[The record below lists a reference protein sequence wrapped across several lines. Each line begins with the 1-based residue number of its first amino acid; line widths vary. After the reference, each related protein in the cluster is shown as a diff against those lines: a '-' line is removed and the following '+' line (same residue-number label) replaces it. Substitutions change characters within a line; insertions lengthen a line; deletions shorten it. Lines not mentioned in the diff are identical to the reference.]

1 MSGGMSGEMRVVGRF
16 VVPAQHPSLPGHF
29 PGQPIV
35 PGVVLLDHVL
45 DLVLGAG
52 LLGAGCRATALRGVR
67 FTAVVRPD
75 ETIEVMAAARTGRIG
90 FAATRDGEAVLRG
103 SVEVG
108 A

>member
-1 MSGGMSGEMRVVGRF
+1 MSVVGQF
-16 VVPAQHPSLPGHF
+16 VVPADHPSLPGHF

-52 LLGAGCRATALRGVR
+52 CRAVALRGVR

-75 ETIEVMAAARTGRIG
+75 ETIEVTAASRDGRIG
-90 FAATRDGEAVLRG
+90 FAATRDGEPVLRG
-103 SVEVG
+103 TVEVIT
-108 A
+108 

>member
-1 MSGGMSGEMRVVGRF
+1 MRVVGRF
-16 VVPAQHPSLPGHF
+16 VVPAHHPSLPGHF

-45 DLVLGAG
+45 DLVLGPQG
-52 LLGAGCRATALRGVR
+52 RATALRGVR

-90 FAATRDGEAVLRG
+90 FAASRDGEPVLRG
-103 SVEVG
+103 TVEV
-108 A
+108 AA